1 MEINN
6 VLIIL
11 SCVITMLIV
20 GVVFKISI
28 IKILKLI
35 FNSILGGFLI
45 YFINQIGA
53 PFNLHIGLNI
63 ITSIFIGIFGI
74 PGAVL
79 LLLLKIF

>member
-1 MEINN
+1 MIGTKKNSN
-6 VLIIL
+6 KKQNYI
-11 SCVITMLIV
+11 
-20 GVVFKISI
+20 I
-28 IKILKLI
+28 IKKKNHHTNLKLI